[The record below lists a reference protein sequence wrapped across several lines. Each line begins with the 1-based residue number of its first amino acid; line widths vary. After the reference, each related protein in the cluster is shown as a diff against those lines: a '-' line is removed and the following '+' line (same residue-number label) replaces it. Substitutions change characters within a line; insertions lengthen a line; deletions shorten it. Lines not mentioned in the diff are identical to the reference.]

1 MKSLIYHQP
10 PQRRS
15 LGLLLLALIFFCFS
29 QVKAQPIDSS
39 FLIYKKQFTELT
51 VTRSGTLSEAGIA
64 LEKFN
69 TNQIHSNESFAI
81 FLKRIYPQ
89 HKGLA
94 VVMYFYINDSLKR
107 VFFEPGKLIEEK
119 SIAISRQQLLDMGD
133 QLSAGLGLYKAAEKK
148 APLERGTELLKKP
161 KQPADLNVLIK
172 KLTSILLPPAFNESF
187 RHLVVIPALN
197 IGSLPFHVLKPY
209 KDDSYFIDKC
219 SFTIAPTLVDFVGL
233 RYEALF
239 QIRRD
244 GFDPTMSSKSF
255 DEMLADENI
264 YDTDSLFMTVDNA
277 LFVGNP
283 EYPTNGKYFFP
294 NLPGAEEEIS
304 NAAQYSK
311 HYKLL
316 TGKDAVKDTVIKYL
330 DGTDVAYFATHG
342 ISSSVDAD
350 DNSFLVLSGTDPYLT
365 SLEIKDLRLNP
376 KFKMP
381 DLVVLSACQTG
392 LGKPMEAGMMGSLS
406 RAFLLAGSNHVIMSL
421 WNVDDKATAF
431 LMNRFIF
438 HLQQP
443 HPFTPAVPLQLAI
456 IETKARFPEAS
467 KWASFSLFGVN
478 Y

>member
-1 MKSLIYHQP
+1 MLSRKI
-10 PQRRS
+10 
-15 LGLLLLALIFFCFS
+15 LLFAFIVVS
-29 QVKAQPIDSS
+29 YTDGMAQAIDSS
-39 FLIYKKQFTELT
+39 YLIYKKQFTELT

-69 TNQIHSNESFAI
+69 TNQINSNESFAG
-81 FLKRIYPQ
+81 FLKKIYPQ

-94 VVMYFYINDSLKR
+94 IVMYFYIKDSLKR
-107 VFFEPGKLIEEK
+107 VFFEPGKVIDEK
-119 SIAISRQQLLDMGD
+119 SIAISKQQLFEMGE
-133 QLSAGLGLYKAAEKK
+133 QLSAGLGLYKATQQK
-148 APLERGTELLKKP
+148 APVERGAEPLIKP
-161 KQPADLNVLIK
+161 KQPANLNQLIK
-172 KLTSILLPPAFNESF
+172 KLTSILLPAAFNESYS
-187 RHLVVIPALN
+187 HLIVIPALN

-209 KDDSYFIDKC
+209 ADNSYFIDKC
-219 SFTIAPTLVDFVGL
+219 SFTIAPTLVDFIGL

-239 QIRRD
+239 NIRRD

-255 DEMLADENI
+255 DEMVTDGNVYA
-264 YDTDSLFMTVDNA
+264 TDSLSMTVDNA

-283 EYPTNGKYFFP
+283 AYPTHGKFYFP
-294 NLPGAEEEIS
+294 DLPGAEEEIN
-304 NAAQYSK
+304 NAVLHSK

-316 TGKDAVKDTVIKYL
+316 KGKDAVKDSVLKYL
-330 DGTDVAYFATHG
+330 NGSDVAYFATHG
-342 ISSSVDAD
+342 ISSSKDAD
-350 DNSFLVLSGTDPYLT
+350 DNSFLVLSGADPYLT
-365 SLEIKDLRLNP
+365 SLQIKDLRLNP
-376 KFKMP
+376 DFKMP

-406 RAFLLAGSNHVIMSL
+406 RAFLLGGSNHVIMSL

-431 LMNRFIF
+431 LMNRFIY

-456 IETKARFPEAS
+456 IETKAKFPEAS